1 VWLANL
7 TILITIGIVWFKTKY
22 QVKEDTKQDVILAI
36 KRLIGYPIIIILVWA
51 VSTAYD
57 TLTTLFPGQEFE
69 GYDVMKFLATVY
81 PCSQGFFIAI
91 YFFIVQSDVRND
103 SIEVIRGYFTTGKY
117 TPKSA
122 SQGGRR
128 RASLYSR
135 KVFIDASDSFRMG
148 SESSYRTGSSLRSS
162 IDENT
167 KDDNNIMLEANDTEA
182 TTTTVSVVG
191 DLIVEDL

>member
-1 VWLANL
+1 MANL

-22 QVKEDTKQDVILAI
+22 QVKEDTKQDVRLAI
-36 KRLIGYPIIIILVWA
+36 KRLIGYPVIIILVWA

-103 SIEVIRGYFTTGKY
+103 SIEVIRVYFTTGKF
-117 TPKSA
+117 TPKTT
-122 SQGGRR
+122 QGVRR
-128 RASLYSR
+128 RSSIYSR
-135 KVFIDASDSFRMG
+135 KVFIDASDSSFRLG
-148 SESSYRTGSSLRSS
+148 SESSYRSS
-162 IDENT
+162 IEDNT
-167 KDDNNIMLEANDTEA
+167 KDDNNIMLEANETEA
-182 TTTTVSVVG
+182 TTTVSVVG